1 MSIFHDLNIRV
12 IVNTGITV
20 TPPTTP
26 TPLQDA
32 SISSSQFLRK
42 QCQDLRQHLLDTAHS
57 LPPEP
62 MVRGL
67 MPWLQENF
75 SDLIKTSSCDSAEIR
90 PESTEETWT
99 ALLHLNHMRS
109 KEKYIKLIEKC
120 TSELCLTGRL
130 FKGKQI
136 LILLDSI
143 KKITDLKDIYLC
155 VCVCVCVY
163 MPVCVSLSMKNHD
176 CPLFSFSEVG
186 NPMCEIPQPEE
197 QILMST
203 FEVKYPLSLENLK
216 RKFDLFGLTELS
228 KQYLSSLI

>member
-1 MSIFHDLNIRV
+1 MTIFHDLNIRV

-20 TPPTTP
+20 TPPTTS

-42 QCQDLRQHLLDTAHS
+42 QCQDLRQHLLDTAQS

-75 SDLIKTSSCDSAEIR
+75 SDLIKTSSCDSADIR

-120 TSELCLTGRL
+120 TSEL
-130 FKGKQI
+130 F
-136 LILLDSI
+136 
-143 KKITDLKDIYLC
+143 
-155 VCVCVCVY
+155 
-163 MPVCVSLSMKNHD
+163 
-176 CPLFSFSEVG
+176 G
-186 NPMCEIPQPEE
+186 NPMCEVPQPEE